1 MAATETGVWN
11 LQEVRD
17 KQLASEWTY
26 TDPTIFSLYEWGS
39 NSYGQLGQN
48 QASAQLTGASSPVQ
62 IPGTDGVASDCGYPA
77 CAAIQSW

>member
-48 QASAQLTGASSPVQ
+48 QASAQLTGASSPIQ
-62 IPGTDGVASDCGYPA
+62 INPISEVRVSPASLPMQTLA
-77 CAAIQSW
+77 